1 MIYTS
6 HFVGRKSLDQSLNS
20 SGLKSG
26 KIWSLNSSSST
37 SSNAHDI
44 FSPTAISPSIPENL
58 SDSELEFFDHK
69 LREEAKKA
77 VEFEAH
83 LVGLQ
88 IGLLKAEYTTRVEAA
103 RRVKIE
109 VKEELSEIRDENA
122 GLLHQVG
129 FNEGKAEF
137 LARENEVFSA

>member
-1 MIYTS
+1 MD
-6 HFVGRKSLDQSLNS
+6 HS
-20 SGLKSG
+20 SEPKSG
-26 KIWSLNSSSST
+26 KIWSPNSSSSN
-37 SSNAHDI
+37 SANDHDL
-44 FSPTAISPSIPENL
+44 FSPVALSPSIHENF
-58 SDSELEFFDHK
+58 SDSELEFNDHQ

-88 IGLLKAEYTTRVEAA
+88 IGLLKDECKTKVEAA

-137 LARENEVFSA
+137 LARENEVLKLNLKLQN

>member
-1 MIYTS
+1 M
-6 HFVGRKSLDQSLNS
+6 
-20 SGLKSG
+20 
-26 KIWSLNSSSST
+26 
-37 SSNAHDI
+37 I
-44 FSPTAISPSIPENL
+44 FSPTALSPPVSENL
-58 SDSELEFFDHK
+58 KGNEFDDGQ
-69 LREEAKKA
+69 LIEEAKKA

-88 IGLLKAEYTTRVEAA
+88 IGLLKDECKTKVEAA

-109 VKEELSEIRDENA
+109 VKEELSDIREKYNQA
-122 GLLHQVG
+122 QQQVG